1 MGTTG
6 GIPKLAGKVYDP
18 GRLEVELGFQAEV
31 TPPFLG
37 AIETVTLTVP
47 SAGTGGDSTWV
58 AQGFLSEFT
67 PSIPFEER
75 QTARAVVEL
84 SGSIAITA

>member
-1 MGTTG
+1 
-6 GIPKLAGKVYDP
+6 
-18 GRLEVELGFQAEV
+18 
-31 TPPFLG
+31 
-37 AIETVTLTVP
+37 
-47 SAGTGGDSTWV
+47 
-58 AQGFLSEFT
+58 LSEFT